1 MIEVAA
7 GDQGNGAVF
16 RLPPWTRIMLEER
29 IPGWSRGP
37 AGVFLEAERRW
48 NFSLMRDPMWAQV
61 VMLLTGL
68 NEQQI
73 QELGGFIF
81 VIPISRAVL
90 FESHIS

>member
-1 MIEVAA
+1 MIEVYVV
-7 GDQGNGAVF
+7 DQGNGAVF
-16 RLPPWTRIMLEER
+16 QLTYEARKILDERL
-29 IPGWSRGP
+29 PGWSRGP
-37 AGVFLEAERRW
+37 RGVFLEAERRW

-81 VIPISRAVL
+81 VTPVSRAVL
-90 FESHIS
+90 FESHAA